1 MKAEEFV
8 RGQGRYLADLPDQD
22 CLHVAF
28 VRSPHAHAKIGEI
41 RAPKSSA
48 LITMCTGVDLLADI
62 NPFRV
67 VAPGHLDYE
76 WYPLAHDRA
85 LFVGEPVAAVV
96 AKTPYIAEDL
106 AAEVEV
112 EYDPLEAVTNLDES
126 MAGETVLHVQLEN
139 NVLFNL
145 SVNEGATTDTFA
157 AAHLVVEQEF
167 EYPRQNALP
176 LETRGV
182 LARFDPRDQRY
193 TVFTSTQIPHLIRS
207 ALSQILNVN
216 EDAIRVIKPDVGGG
230 FGLKGQLF
238 PEEVV
243 LPALARKLDH
253 PLKWIEDRR
262 ESLIAG
268 GHAHEERLHLS
279 AAFDAD
285 GALLA
290 TKSLI
295 DGDSGAHST
304 FPFGAGLDPL
314 TGALNIFGAYRH
326 KTAEFTARAFASNK
340 APAVS
345 YRGVG
350 QIQSVFAVE
359 RLMDIAADRL
369 KMDPAELRKRNLYTK
384 SEFPVTSP
392 GGNEFDTGA
401 YRETLEIALDRADY
415 QGLRREQETARREGR
430 LYGIGL
436 ATFNEVSGVSIFG
449 YDGASIRIDPD
460 GQVKAFL
467 STGSSGQGHEKV
479 YGRLVAEAIGISPEL
494 VQVLE
499 GDTDFCPVGAGTYAS
514 RSMVTTGNLLE
525 SAARELRD
533 KILMIGG
540 LLLSPDGLIPL
551 EHVNNELLIADGVIS
566 LVRDPTATVTFEA
579 VAQLAHMKDFNFSL
593 PQELVQA
600 GLEST
605 HYEQHKTVYSN
616 SSAVAAVEID
626 PETAQLSIRRCV
638 IIGDC
643 GRIFDPPTV
652 DAQLVGG
659 AAMGLG
665 CALFEHLRYD
675 DNGQILTASLMDYLV
690 PVSTDIPQFE
700 IGHLETP
707 STFSANGTKGMG
719 EGGTMAIPA
728 VLANAVADALM
739 EKGLLL
745 NKIPLSEEYIFQLL
759 RTV

>member
-1 MKAEEFV
+1 MKTEEFV
-8 RGQGRYLADLPDQD
+8 RGQGLYLADLPDQD
-22 CLHVAF
+22 CFHVSF
-28 VRSPHAHAKIGEI
+28 VRSPYAHAKVGEI
-41 RAPKSSA
+41 RAPKSDA
-48 LITMCTGVDLLADI
+48 LVAMCTGVDLLADI

-76 WYPLAHDRA
+76 WYPLAHERA
-85 LFVGEPVAAVV
+85 LFVGDPVAAVV
-96 AKTPYIAEDL
+96 ANSPYVAEDL

-112 EYDPLEAVTNLDES
+112 EYEPLAAITNLDQS
-126 MAGETVLHVQLEN
+126 MAATTVIHTQLEDN
-139 NVLFNL
+139 LLFNL
-145 SVNEGATTDTFA
+145 PVNEGATADTFA
-157 AAHLVVEQEF
+157 TAHLVVEQEF
-167 EYPRQNALP
+167 EYPRQTALP

-182 LARFDPRDQRY
+182 IARFDPRDQRY
-193 TVFTSTQIPHLIRS
+193 TVFTSTQMPHLIRA
-207 ALSQILNVN
+207 ALSQILNVH

-253 PLKWIEDRR
+253 PLKWVEDRR
-262 ESLIAG
+262 ESLMAG
-268 GHAHEERLHLS
+268 GHAHEELLHLS
-279 AAFDAD
+279 AAFDAE
-285 GALLA
+285 GSLLA

-295 DGDSGAHST
+295 TGDSGAHST

-326 KTAEFTARAFASNK
+326 KVSEFQARAFASNK

-369 KMDPAELRKRNLYTK
+369 KMDPADLRKRNLYTK
-384 SEFPVTSP
+384 DEFPVTSP

-415 QGLRREQETARREGR
+415 QSLRREQEDAREEGR
-430 LYGIGL
+430 LFGIGL

-479 YGRLVAEAIGISPEL
+479 YGRLVAETLGISPEL
-494 VQVLE
+494 VQVIE

-525 SAARELRD
+525 SAAQELRQ
-533 KILMIGG
+533 KILMVAG
-540 LLLSPDGLIPL
+540 LMLSPDGQIPP
-551 EHVNNELLIADGVIS
+551 ERVDTELVIADGEIS

-579 VAQLAHMKDFNFSL
+579 VAQIAHMKNFDFPL
-593 PQELVQA
+593 PQDLVQA

-605 HYEQHKTVYSN
+605 RYEQHKTVYSN

-652 DAQLVGG
+652 DSQLIGG

-665 CALFEHLRYD
+665 CALFEDLRYD
-675 DNGQILTASLMDYLV
+675 DDGQILTTSLLDYLV
-690 PVSTDIPQFE
+690 PVSTDMPTFE

-739 EKGLLL
+739 EKGVLL
-745 NKIPLSEEYIFQLL
+745 NRIPLSEENIFQLI
-759 RTV
+759 RTS

>member
-1 MKAEEFV
+1 MKTEEFV

-28 VRSPHAHAKIGEI
+28 VRSPHAHARVGEI
-41 RAPKSSA
+41 RAPESSA
-48 LITMCTGVDLLADI
+48 LIAMCAGVDLLTDI
-62 NPFRV
+62 SPFRV
-67 VAPGHLDYE
+67 IAPGHLDYD
-76 WYPLAHDRA
+76 WYPLAHDRV

-96 AKTPYIAEDL
+96 AETPYIAEDL

-112 EYDPLEAVTNLDES
+112 EYDPLDAVTTLDES
-126 MAGETVLHVQLEN
+126 IAGQTVLHAELED

-145 SVNEGATTDTFA
+145 PVNEGGTADTFA
-157 AAHLVVEQEF
+157 TAHLVVEQEF
-167 EYPRQNALP
+167 EYPRQNAVP

-216 EDAIRVIKPDVGGG
+216 EDNIRVIKPDVGGG

-243 LPALARKLDH
+243 LPALARKLGR

-262 ESLIAG
+262 ESLMAG

-285 GALLA
+285 GNLLA
-290 TKSLI
+290 TKSLL

-326 KTAEFTARAFASNK
+326 KASEFTARAFATNK

-350 QIQSVFAVE
+350 QVQSVFAVE
-359 RLMDIAADRL
+359 RLMDIAAGQL
-369 KMDPAELRKRNLYTK
+369 KLDPAELRKLNLYTN

-392 GGNEFDTGA
+392 GGNEFDTGS
-401 YRETLEIALDRADY
+401 YRETLEIALDRVDY
-415 QGLRREQETARREGR
+415 TGLRREQETAREEGR

-449 YDGASIRIDPD
+449 YDGASIRIGPD
-460 GQVKAFL
+460 GQVRAFL

-479 YGRLVAEAIGISPEL
+479 YGRLVAEALGISPEL
-494 VQVLE
+494 VRVIE

-533 KILMIGG
+533 KVLMLGG
-540 LLLSPDGLIPL
+540 LLLCQDDLIPM
-551 EHVNNELLIADGVIS
+551 ENAANELRIADGVIS

-579 VAQLAHMKDFNFSL
+579 VAQLAHMKNFDFPL
-593 PQELVQA
+593 PQELVEA

-626 PETAQLSIRRCV
+626 PNTAQFSIRRCV

-643 GRIFDPPTV
+643 GRIFDSSTV
-652 DAQLVGG
+652 NAQLVGG

-665 CALFEHLRYD
+665 NALFEHLRYD
-675 DNGQILTASLMDYLV
+675 SNGQILTASLLDYLV
-690 PVSTDIPQFE
+690 PVSTDIPQIE

-707 STFSANGTKGMG
+707 STFSVNGTKGMG
-719 EGGTMAIPA
+719 EGGTMAMPA

-739 EKGLLL
+739 EKGRLL
-745 NKIPLSEEYIFQLL
+745 NKIPLSEENIFQLL
-759 RTV
+759 QTA